1 MHKYIFKR
9 LLTLIPVLFIVSVVI
24 FLLIHL
30 VPGDPAAAMLG
41 DKATPAQIEALRHTL
56 GLDQPLV
63 IQYVIWVR
71 DIFRGDLG
79 TSLFMDG
86 TMLEIIGSHMIP
98 TLQQTIVA
106 VAFAAL
112 VGVPL
117 GVAAAIRRGGPADV
131 CISGFSILGVSMPS
145 FLMGLG
151 LILLFS
157 VKLGWLP
164 SSGYKSIAEAGWL
177 THIRYML
184 LPGIALGF
192 IEMGLIIR
200 MSRSSMLE
208 ILGADYMRMAK
219 AKGVSRFR
227 MFARH
232 AMRNA
237 LVGIVTVVGL
247 SFISCLGGAAV
258 TETIFNIP
266 GIGKL
271 TLNSVMRR
279 DYEVVQAVVLVVSL
293 LNVLCTLALDL
304 LYGLIDPRVRISS

>member
-1 MHKYIFKR
+1 MHKYVIKR
-9 LLTLIPVLFIVSVVI
+9 LLSLIPVLFIVSIVI
-24 FLLIHL
+24 FMLIHL
-30 VPGDPAAAMLG
+30 VPGDPAAMMLG
-41 DKATPAQIEALRHTL
+41 EQATPAQIEALRETL
-56 GLDQPLV
+56 GLNEPLV
-63 IQYVIWVR
+63 LQYIHWVR

-86 TMLEIIGSHMIP
+86 TMLEIIHTHMIP
-98 TLQQTIVA
+98 TLQQTFIA
-106 VAFAAL
+106 IAFATI

-117 GVAAAIRRGGPADV
+117 GMIAAIKRGRAADQL
-131 CISGFSILGVSMPS
+131 ISTFSIIGVSMPS

-151 LILLFS
+151 LVLLFA

-164 SSGYKSIAEAGWL
+164 SSGYKEIATYGWL
-177 THIRYML
+177 THIRYMI

-192 IEMGLIIR
+192 IELGLIIR
-200 MSRSSMLE
+200 MTRSSMLE
-208 ILGADYMRMAK
+208 IMGSDYMRMAK

-227 MFARH
+227 LFTKH
-232 AMRNA
+232 AMKNA

-247 SFISCLGGAAV
+247 AFISCLGGAAV

-293 LNVLCTLALDL
+293 LNVLCTLVLDL
-304 LYGLIDPRVRISS
+304 IYGLIDPRVRVA

>member
-1 MHKYIFKR
+1 MHKYVIKR
-9 LLTLIPVLFIVSVVI
+9 LLSLIPVLFIVSIVI
-24 FLLIHL
+24 FMLIHL
-30 VPGDPAAAMLG
+30 VPGDPAAMMLG
-41 DKATPAQIEALRHTL
+41 EQATPAQIEALRETL
-56 GLDQPLV
+56 GLNEPLV
-63 IQYVIWVR
+63 LQYIHWVR

-86 TMLEIIGSHMIP
+86 TMLEIIRTHMIP
-98 TLQQTIVA
+98 TLQQTLIA
-106 VAFAAL
+106 IAFATL

-117 GVAAAIRRGGPADV
+117 GMLAAIKRGRAADQL
-131 CISGFSILGVSMPS
+131 ISTFSIIGVSMPS

-151 LILLFS
+151 LVLLFS

-164 SSGYKSIAEAGWL
+164 SSGYKDIATYGWL
-177 THIRYML
+177 THIRYMI

-192 IEMGLIIR
+192 IELGLIIR
-200 MSRSSMLE
+200 MTRSSMLE
-208 ILGADYMRMAK
+208 IMGSDYMRMAK

-227 MFARH
+227 LFAKH
-232 AMRNA
+232 AMKNA
-237 LVGIVTVVGL
+237 LVGIITVVGL
-247 SFISCLGGAAV
+247 AFISCLGGAAV

-293 LNVLCTLALDL
+293 LNVLCTLVLDL
-304 LYGLIDPRVRISS
+304 IYGLIDPRVRLS

>member
-9 LLTLIPVLFIVSVVI
+9 LLALIPVLFIVSVVI
-24 FLLIHL
+24 FMLIHL
-30 VPGDPAAAMLG
+30 VPGDPAAMMLG
-41 DKATPAQIEALRHTL
+41 DKATPEQIANLRHTL
-56 GLDQPLV
+56 GLDQPLLT
-63 IQYVIWVR
+63 QYFNWIA

-79 TSLFMDG
+79 TSFLMKG
-86 TMLEIIGSHMIP
+86 TMTEIIVSHMVP
-98 TLQQTIVA
+98 TVQQTLVA

-117 GVAAAIRRGGPADV
+117 GMIAAVKRGRAADQI
-131 CISGFSILGVSMPS
+131 ISTFSIIGVSLPS

-151 LILLFS
+151 LILVFS

-164 SSGYKSIAEAGWL
+164 SSGYKSIAGFGWG
-177 THIRYML
+177 THICYML

-200 MSRSSMLE
+200 MTRSSMLE
-208 ILGADYMRMAK
+208 IMGSDYIRMAK
-219 AKGVSRFR
+219 AKGVSRFKI
-227 MFARH
+227 FAKH
-232 AMRNA
+232 ALKNA

-271 TLNSVMRR
+271 TLNAVMRR

-293 LNVLCTLALDL
+293 LNVLCTLVLDL
-304 LYGLIDPRVRISS
+304 LYGLIDPRVRLS

>member
-1 MHKYIFKR
+1 MQKYIFKR

-24 FLLIHL
+24 FMLIHL
-30 VPGDPAAAMLG
+30 VPGDPAAMMLG
-41 DKATPAQIEALRHTL
+41 DKATPEQIAALRHTL
-56 GLDQPLV
+56 GLDQPLPV
-63 IQYVIWVR
+63 QYFNWITG
-71 DIFRGDLG
+71 IFRGDLG
-79 TSLFMDG
+79 TSFFMKG
-86 TMLEIIGSHMIP
+86 TMSEIIASHMVP
-98 TLQQTIVA
+98 TLQQTLVA

-117 GVAAAIRRGGPADV
+117 GMLAAVRRGRVTDQL
-131 CISGFSILGVSMPS
+131 ISTFSILGVSLPS

-157 VKLGWLP
+157 VKLRLLP
-164 SSGYKSIAEAGWL
+164 SSGYKDIASFGWG

-200 MSRSSMLE
+200 LTRSSMLE
-208 ILGADYMRMAK
+208 IMGSDYIRMAK
-219 AKGVSRFR
+219 AKGVSRFM
-227 MFARH
+227 MFAKH
-232 AMRNA
+232 ALKNA

-271 TLNSVMRR
+271 TLNAVMRR

-293 LNVLCTLALDL
+293 LNVLCTLVLDL
-304 LYGLIDPRVRISS
+304 LYGLIDPRVRLS

>member
-9 LLTLIPVLFIVSVVI
+9 LLALIPVLFIVSVVI
-24 FLLIHL
+24 FMLIHL
-30 VPGDPAAAMLG
+30 VPGDPAAMMLG
-41 DKATPAQIEALRHTL
+41 DKATPEQIANLRHTL
-56 GLDQPLV
+56 GLDQPLLT
-63 IQYVIWVR
+63 QYFNWIA

-79 TSLFMDG
+79 TSFFMKG
-86 TMLEIIGSHMIP
+86 TMTEIIGSHMVP
-98 TLQQTIVA
+98 TVQQTLVA

-117 GVAAAIRRGGPADV
+117 GMIAAVKRGRAADQI
-131 CISGFSILGVSMPS
+131 ISTFSIIGVSLPS

-151 LILLFS
+151 LILVFS

-164 SSGYKSIAEAGWL
+164 SSGYKSIAGFGWG
-177 THIRYML
+177 THICYML

-200 MSRSSMLE
+200 MTRSSMLE
-208 ILGADYMRMAK
+208 IMGSDYIRMAK
-219 AKGVSRFR
+219 AKGVSRFKI
-227 MFARH
+227 FAKH
-232 AMRNA
+232 ALKNA

-271 TLNSVMRR
+271 TLNAVMRR

-293 LNVLCTLALDL
+293 LNVLCTLVLDL
-304 LYGLIDPRVRISS
+304 LYGLIDPRVRLS

>member
-9 LLTLIPVLFIVSVVI
+9 LLALIPVLFIVSVVI
-24 FLLIHL
+24 FMLIHL
-30 VPGDPAAAMLG
+30 VPGDPAAMMLG
-41 DKATPAQIEALRHTL
+41 DKATPEQIANLRHTL
-56 GLDQPLV
+56 GLDQPLLT
-63 IQYVIWVR
+63 QYFNWIA

-79 TSLFMDG
+79 TSFFMKG
-86 TMLEIIGSHMIP
+86 TMTEIIGSHMVP
-98 TLQQTIVA
+98 TVQQTLVA

-117 GVAAAIRRGGPADV
+117 GMIAAVKRGRAADQI
-131 CISGFSILGVSMPS
+131 ISTFSIIGVSLPS

-151 LILLFS
+151 LILVFS

-164 SSGYKSIAEAGWL
+164 SSGYKSIAGFGWG
-177 THIRYML
+177 THICYML

-200 MSRSSMLE
+200 MTRSSMLE
-208 ILGADYMRMAK
+208 IMGSDYVRMAK
-219 AKGVSRFR
+219 AKGVSRFKI
-227 MFARH
+227 FAKH
-232 AMRNA
+232 ALKNA

-271 TLNSVMRR
+271 TLNAVMRR

-293 LNVLCTLALDL
+293 LNVLCTLVLDL
-304 LYGLIDPRVRISS
+304 LYGLIDPRVRLS

>member
-1 MHKYIFKR
+1 MHKYVIKR
-9 LLTLIPVLFIVSVVI
+9 LLSLIPVLFIVSIVI
-24 FLLIHL
+24 FMLIHL
-30 VPGDPAAAMLG
+30 VPGDPAAMMLG
-41 DKATPAQIEALRHTL
+41 EQATPAQIEALRETL
-56 GLDQPLV
+56 GLNEPLV
-63 IQYVIWVR
+63 LQYIHWVR

-86 TMLEIIGSHMIP
+86 TMLEIISTHMVP
-98 TLQQTIVA
+98 TLQQTVVA
-106 VAFAAL
+106 ILFATL

-117 GVAAAIRRGGPADV
+117 GMLAAIKRGRAADQL
-131 CISGFSILGVSMPS
+131 ISTFSIIGVSMPS

-151 LILLFS
+151 LVLLFS

-164 SSGYKSIAEAGWL
+164 SSGYKEISAYGWW
-177 THIRYML
+177 THIRYMI

-192 IEMGLIIR
+192 IELGLIIR
-200 MSRSSMLE
+200 MTRSSMLE
-208 ILGADYMRMAK
+208 IMGSDYMRMAK

-227 MFARH
+227 LFAKH
-232 AMRNA
+232 AMKNA
-237 LVGIVTVVGL
+237 LVGIITVVGL
-247 SFISCLGGAAV
+247 AFISCLGGAAV

-293 LNVLCTLALDL
+293 LNVLCTLVLDL
-304 LYGLIDPRVRISS
+304 IYGLIDPRVRLA

>member
-1 MHKYIFKR
+1 MQKYIFKR

-24 FLLIHL
+24 FMLIHL
-30 VPGDPAAAMLG
+30 VPGDPAAMMLG
-41 DKATPAQIEALRHTL
+41 DKATPEQIENLRHTL
-56 GLDQPLV
+56 GLDQPLLL
-63 IQYVIWVR
+63 QYFNWIA
-71 DIFRGDLG
+71 DIFHGDLG
-79 TSLFMDG
+79 TSFFMKG
-86 TMLEIIGSHMIP
+86 TMWEIISSHMVP
-98 TLQQTIVA
+98 TVQQTLVA

-117 GVAAAIRRGGPADV
+117 GMIAAVRRGRAADQI
-131 CISGFSILGVSMPS
+131 ISTFSIIGVSLPS

-164 SSGYKSIAEAGWL
+164 SSGYKAISGFGWA

-200 MSRSSMLE
+200 MTRSSMLE
-208 ILGADYMRMAK
+208 IMGSDYVRMAK
-219 AKGVSRFR
+219 AKGVSRFKI
-227 MFARH
+227 FAKH
-232 AMRNA
+232 ALKNA

-271 TLNSVMRR
+271 TLNAVMRR

-293 LNVLCTLALDL
+293 LNVLCTLVLDL
-304 LYGLIDPRVRISS
+304 LYGLIDPRVRLS

>member
-1 MHKYIFKR
+1 MHKYVFKR
-9 LLTLIPVLFIVSVVI
+9 LLALIPVLFIVSIVI
-24 FLLIHL
+24 FMLIHL
-30 VPGDPAAAMLG
+30 VPGDPAAMMLG
-41 DKATPAQIEALRHTL
+41 EHATPEQIAALRHTL
-56 GLDQPLV
+56 RLDESLPL
-63 IQYVIWVR
+63 QYVHWIR

-79 TSLFMDG
+79 TSLFMKG
-86 TMLEIIGSHMIP
+86 TMWEIISSHMVP
-98 TLQQTIVA
+98 TLQQTLVA
-106 VAFAAL
+106 IAFATL

-117 GVAAAIRRGGPADV
+117 GMLAAVKRGRAADQI
-131 CISGFSILGVSMPS
+131 ISAFSIIGVSLPS

-164 SSGYKSIAEAGWL
+164 SSGYKSIAGFGWA

-200 MSRSSMLE
+200 MTRSSMLE
-208 ILGADYMRMAK
+208 IMSSDYIRMAK
-219 AKGVSRFR
+219 AKGVSRFK
-227 MFARH
+227 MFAKH
-232 AMRNA
+232 ALKNA

-247 SFISCLGGAAV
+247 AFISCLGGAAV

-271 TLNSVMRR
+271 TLNAVMRR

-293 LNVLCTLALDL
+293 LNVVCTLVLDL
-304 LYGLIDPRVRISS
+304 LYGLIDPRVRLS